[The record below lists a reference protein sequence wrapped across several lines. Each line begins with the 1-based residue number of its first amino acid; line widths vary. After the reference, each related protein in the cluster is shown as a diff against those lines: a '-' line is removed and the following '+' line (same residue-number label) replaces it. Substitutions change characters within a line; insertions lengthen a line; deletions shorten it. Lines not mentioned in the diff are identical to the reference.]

1 MHADAPDCHAK
12 DVQLRPGPIAP
23 ILLAGLAL
31 ALTPA
36 KIAAQPSAP
45 KTLQIESFEAV
56 WTTVRDKHWDT
67 HPGGLD
73 WNAIHAEYRPQIDRA
88 VSDDQARGIIR
99 AMLARLKETHF
110 AIFGPGI
117 AEEIASDEG
126 DGTPGFDVRVL
137 AGHVVVTDIYPN
149 GQVHPGWEV
158 LSAGNWDFPALV
170 GKLRQDASINE
181 YALERAIQSRLT
193 GAAGSA
199 KHFVFLDG
207 TGTPTALDL
216 KLQTPRGELA
226 GFGNLP
232 PQHVWFEFRKIE
244 NIGFIRFNEFLD
256 LPRLMPAFGNAIRD
270 CATCDG
276 LIIDL
281 RGNPGGIGGMA
292 MGMAGWLTDRQDQ
305 QLGTMYMRGA
315 TLKFLINPRADAYPG
330 PVAILVDGTSAST
343 SEIFAGGLQD
353 LHRAR
358 IFGTRTAGAALPSV
372 ITRLPNG
379 DGFQYA
385 VANYISEGGR
395 ALEGNGVTPDV
406 EVGLTRESLL
416 AGHDA
421 VADAALEWIR
431 QQRKK
436 P

>member
-1 MHADAPDCHAK
+1 VRSAQGLTA
-12 DVQLRPGPIAP
+12 
-23 ILLAGLAL
+23 LLYLA
-31 ALTPA
+31 AFAVTPA
-36 KIAAQPSAP
+36 RAQLNTPQLSTP
-45 KTLQIESFEAV
+45 QLNTPINPRQKQLQIDSFETV
-56 WTTVRDKHWDT
+56 WTTVRDKHWDPR
-67 HPGGLD
+67 PGGLD
-73 WNAIHAEYRPQIDRA
+73 WQAIHEEYRPLIDA
-88 VSDDQARGIIR
+88 ATGDDQARAIVR

-110 AIFGPGI
+110 AIFAPGL
-117 AEEIASDEG
+117 AEEIANDEG
-126 DGTPGFDVRVL
+126 DGTPGFEVRVL
-137 AGHVVVTDIYPN
+137 DAHVVITDVYP
-149 GQVHPGWEV
+149 GSPVHAGWEV
-158 LSAGNWDFPALV
+158 LNAGKWEMPNLV
-170 GKLRQDASINE
+170 EKLHADAAINE
-181 YALERAIQSRLT
+181 YALERAVQSRLT
-193 GAAGSA
+193 GTVGAS

-207 TGTPTALDL
+207 SGERVGLDL

-232 PQHVWFEFRKIE
+232 PQRVWFAFHKIE
-244 NIGFIRFNEFLD
+244 NTGFIRLTEFLD
-256 LPRLMPAFGNAIRD
+256 LPRVIPAFGKAIQD
-270 CATCDG
+270 CAKCEG

-292 MGMAGWLTDRQDQ
+292 MGMAGWLTERQDQ

-315 TLKFLINPRADAYPG
+315 TLKFLINPRADAYTG

-343 SEIFAGGLQD
+343 SEILAGGLQD

-385 VANYISEGGR
+385 VANYISEGGLP
-395 ALEGNGVTPDV
+395 LEGNGVTPDV
-406 EVGLTRESLL
+406 EVRLTRASLL
-416 AGHDA
+416 AERDA

-431 QQRKK
+431 QQRKR